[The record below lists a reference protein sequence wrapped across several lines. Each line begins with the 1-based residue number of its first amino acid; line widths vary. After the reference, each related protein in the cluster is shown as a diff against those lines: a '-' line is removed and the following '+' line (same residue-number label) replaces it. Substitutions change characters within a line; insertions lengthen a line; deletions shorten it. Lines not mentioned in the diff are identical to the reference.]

1 LAALQQQLEE
11 IQAVTESSPPPAAAA
26 SAAASAAAGDGGS
39 SSEGDEAAGGRKRE
53 VLADDHPFAN
63 VAVWQLAPAPLF
75 FEGPRAAAKELAKLV
90 VAEAA
95 AGAGRK

>member
-1 LAALQQQLEE
+1 M
-11 IQAVTESSPPPAAAA
+11 
-26 SAAASAAAGDGGS
+26 
-39 SSEGDEAAGGRKRE
+39 
-53 VLADDHPFAN
+53 LADDHPFAN